1 MTIKDLIRKIAEAVG
16 KKDPA
21 ATAIACRGAVRDCV
35 GEIYKRKGAEMPP
48 KASLL
53 ELLAGTLVREF
64 VADDDRL
71 RDLEFVRILGMNA
84 EHNRKVKRTHAQLA
98 AEACTSFLEAVDAK
112 LDGRAAAQRPRSITE
127 AETRRAYIDV
137 YLEEAGWEAL
147 ETEGA
152 MLPGKACVEIKV
164 EGMPNNTG
172 EGFCDY
178 VLYGRDLKPLAVIE
192 AKKTSAGPEKGRQQV
207 KLYGECLEKKYGYT
221 PILYY
226 TNGYQIWCIDGFYP
240 SRQVRAFHTLEE
252 LERLIQRRD
261 RQSLRDTNL

>member
-35 GEIYKRKGAEMPP
+35 GEIYKSKGAEMPP

-84 EHNRKVKRTHAQLA
+84 EHNRKLKRSHAQLA
-98 AEACTSFLEAVDAK
+98 ANIATGFLAMVEAK
-112 LDGRAAAQRPRSITE
+112 LESGGRGTTALPMGAVGRAALCPPQGITE

-137 YLEEAGWEAL
+137 YLEEAGWDVL

-152 MLPGKACVEIKV
+152 ALPGKACVEIKV

-178 VLYGRDLKPLAVIE
+178 VLYGRDQKP
-192 AKKTSAGPEKGRQQV
+192 
-207 KLYGECLEKKYGYT
+207 
-221 PILYY
+221 
-226 TNGYQIWCIDGFYP
+226 
-240 SRQVRAFHTLEE
+240 
-252 LERLIQRRD
+252 
-261 RQSLRDTNL
+261 